1 MKSHI
6 KVTQSKLYR
15 KYLIDPHNF
24 LIKRGKL
31 NKTLKYILCKVFIIL
46 KKKQNLKKRRVKKK
60 IFRIK
65 RRIKAKTNLKIFSW
79 KKNFWKNFKIY
90 LSKKNLKK
98 KKLRK
103 LIRIKMKRVY
113 KRIRIYRSMYSR
125 GILKKRISKRRAIV
139 RNVLYGLVRNSN
151 FKFRRSRKLT
161 WLKAFYF
168 GKKRKTWWLLR
179 ETKKKTALYY
189 GILKL
194 KKFRFINELCF
205 KKMALP
211 AFYNIKLECM
221 INICLLRLN
230 LLDSLFQI
238 NNLIKKTKIIEIN
251 GVVCFYPYRVLKT
264 NDSIIIAKFYFKKMF
279 YIFLKRSKFN
289 KSALLKN
296 NKQRKGVKK
305 KRIIRNVINVPKWI
319 EYNYKIMYFTL
330 WRLPKLH
337 EIKSYGYGYRGNT
350 LFDWAIDT
358 KLKYNNS

>member
-24 LIKRGKL
+24 LIKRGKIS
-31 NKTLKYILCKVFIIL
+31 KTLKYILYKIFILI
-46 KKKQNLKKRRVKKK
+46 KKKYLIRRKKNFIRFRKKK
-60 IFRIK
+60 KLRN
-65 RRIKAKTNLKIFSW
+65 NLKIFNW

-90 LSKKNLKK
+90 LVKKSLKK

-103 LIRIKMKRVY
+103 LIRVKIRRVSR
-113 KRIRIYRSMYSR
+113 RIRKYRYIYSKKP
-125 GILKKRISKRRAIV
+125 LKKKLSKKRAIV
-139 RNVLYGLVRNSN
+139 RNVLYGLVRNAN
-151 FKFRRSRKLT
+151 FRYRKSRKLT

-179 ETKKKTALYY
+179 ETRKKTALYY
-189 GILKL
+189 GIIKL
-194 KKFRFINELCF
+194 KKFRYINELCF

-211 AFYNIKLECM
+211 VFYNIRLECM

-238 NNLIKKTKIIEIN
+238 NNLIKKTKIININ
-251 GVVCFYPYRVLKT
+251 NTVCFYPYRVIKV
-264 NDSIIIAKFYFKKMF
+264 NDSIVISKFYFKKMF

-296 NKQRKGVKK
+296 NKQKKGVKK
-305 KRIIRNVINVPKWI
+305 KRIIRNVINVPNWI
-319 EYNYKIMYFTL
+319 EYNYKIMHFTL

-337 EIKSYGYGYRGNT
+337 EIKSYGYGYAGNT